1 MEKKAKKSLLAGIPA
16 WALSLLT
23 LVVLILLLSIIEDPK
38 STSLSTFQ
46 IIGYVICVLWITVAC
61 FFICKTYP
69 KSIWYTPVI
78 CNALGIMALI
88 VYVFTDISTLSEL
101 IFWASSCVVSLTGA
115 IIGATIGRR
124 RIDQTK

>member
-1 MEKKAKKSLLAGIPA
+1 MEKKAKKSRLAGIPA

-23 LVVLILLLSIIEDPK
+23 LVVFIILMSIFEDPK

-46 IIGYVICVLWITVAC
+46 IIGYVISVIWLTVAC
-61 FFICKTYP
+61 FFICKTFP

-78 CNALGIMALI
+78 CNAVFIQAII
-88 VYVFTDISTLSEL
+88 VYIFTDLSTSSEL
-101 IFWASSCVVSLTGA
+101 IFWVSSCVLSVIGA

-124 RIDQTK
+124 RINQTK